1 MYLASDS
8 NVDDKV
14 ATPAVEPIDLDEKL
28 LLRRNG
34 CGSSEL
40 NPLLV
45 HVNISRGMDRKDAS
59 ERRSVFVTGGEQ
71 AVIVTGRGCSAFGS
85 CVVDLLKDFPAGHC
99 AGFRGG
105 WIAFWSCGNPEL
117 YSRNP
122 Q

>member
-8 NVDDKV
+8 NPEDKV
-14 ATPAVEPIDLDEKL
+14 DNPEVAPINLDEKL

-45 HVNISRGMDRKDAS
+45 HVNVSRDMDRRRAS

-71 AVIVTGRGCSAFGS
+71 AMNATGRGCSALGS
-85 CVVDLLKDFPAGHC
+85 CTVDFLKDFPAGHC
-99 AGFRGG
+99 AGFRNG

-117 YSRNP
+117 YSRNSR
-122 Q
+122 